1 VNPFVHARRLIADCL
16 AGKDCFFVDF
26 YSSSKSRVDSA
37 YKLFEPQANMAILNI
52 LHYPD
57 ERLHTIAKPVT
68 VFDAKLQQLVDDMAE
83 TMYAAPGIGLAATQV
98 DVHERLIVI
107 DISESKD
114 ELLVLINPRI
124 LEMDGKVKSE
134 EGCLSVPGIYEEVD
148 RAEHVKISALD
159 QFGKEFELEATG
171 LLAICIQ
178 HEMDHLA
185 GKVFVEK
192 LSRLK
197 LTRIIQKL
205 KKNERKVM

>member
-1 VNPFVHARRLIADCL
+1 
-16 AGKDCFFVDF
+16 
-26 YSSSKSRVDSA
+26 
-37 YKLFEPQANMAILNI
+37 MAILNI

-68 VFDAKLQQLVDDMAE
+68 VFDAKLQQLINDMAE

-98 DVHERLIVI
+98 NVHERLIVI

-114 ELLVLINPRI
+114 DLIVLINPRI
-124 LEMDGKVKSE
+124 LEMDGKTKSE

-148 RAEHVKISALD
+148 RAEHIKVSAQD
-159 QFGKEFELEATG
+159 RNGKEISIDASG
-171 LLAICIQ
+171 LLAVCIQ
-178 HEMDHLA
+178 HEMDHLE
-185 GKVFVEK
+185 GKIFVEK

-205 KKNERKVM
+205 KKNERKIM